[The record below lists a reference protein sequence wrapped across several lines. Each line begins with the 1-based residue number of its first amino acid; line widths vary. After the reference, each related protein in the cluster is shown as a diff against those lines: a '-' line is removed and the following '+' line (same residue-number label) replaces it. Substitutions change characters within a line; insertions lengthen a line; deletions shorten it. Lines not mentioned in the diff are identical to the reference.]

1 MQKYLGKSMS
11 SLMSALGKNKYLL
24 LLSFFSIIFITIIYQ
39 ESQTYASQVFISLS
53 ILTLERI

>member
-1 MQKYLGKSMS
+1 MS